1 MNSVLLNFK
10 FCYFAVLLILLWRET
25 STSDV
30 ISAAL
35 HVKLFDNY
43 KPDLLP
49 VCMTGP
55 RFVNV
60 SLNIALRQII
70 NLDEKDQVLKTNV
83 WVRMGWNDCQLRWN
97 VTDYNGVDHLRVP
110 YSAVW
115 IPDIALYDS
124 SNEEVMMPGLTDYRA
139 QILHDGSVQYNF
151 PTVFNSVCRVTVT
164 YFPFD
169 TQSCKLKFGSWS
181 HSQTDL
187 DFYPVSPS
195 GRNGDLDDFINNNEW
210 VVSALTS
217 TRNVKN
223 YTELYT
229 DVEYSIIMS
238 RRSSFYVMT
247 MMFPCI
253 LVSAIAAIGFLLPSE
268 SGEKVS
274 LEVTVLLSQA
284 VFLLVISDFLPPS
297 SDNFPILGTYFAVSM
312 LLVSMSLVMSVLVL
326 NVHHRG
332 DVKGK
337 IVPKWTRKYLLRHPK
352 TCCMRTEYDLDST
365 SSVSDNKNSNQL
377 HTIEETN
384 IDTVIRE
391 NGIGLMNHTSRPLNT
406 ENPQKRS
413 QPRLKS
419 LPQLSFDQESYNTQL
434 SELLLREQNRTLQH
448 IEKHFVHTDG
458 NEDEREEWQ
467 KLARILDRIFLLL
480 YVVCFV
486 IITIVFVVQLNSNP
500 NT

>member
-1 MNSVLLNFK
+1 
-10 FCYFAVLLILLWRET
+10 
-25 STSDV
+25 
-30 ISAAL
+30 
-35 HVKLFDNY
+35 
-43 KPDLLP
+43 
-49 VCMTGP
+49 
-55 RFVNV
+55 
-60 SLNIALRQII
+60 
-70 NLDEKDQVLKTNV
+70 
-83 WVRMGWNDCQLRWN
+83 
-97 VTDYNGVDHLRVP
+97 
-110 YSAVW
+110 
-115 IPDIALYDS
+115 
-124 SNEEVMMPGLTDYRA
+124 
-139 QILHDGSVQYNF
+139 
-151 PTVFNSVCRVTVT
+151 
-164 YFPFD
+164 
-169 TQSCKLKFGSWS
+169 
-181 HSQTDL
+181 
-187 DFYPVSPS
+187 
-195 GRNGDLDDFINNNEW
+195 
-210 VVSALTS
+210 
-217 TRNVKN
+217 
-223 YTELYT
+223 
-229 DVEYSIIMS
+229 
-238 RRSSFYVMT
+238 
-247 MMFPCI
+247 
-253 LVSAIAAIGFLLPSE
+253 
-268 SGEKVS
+268 
-274 LEVTVLLSQA
+274 
-284 VFLLVISDFLPPS
+284 
-297 SDNFPILGTYFAVSM
+297 M